1 VTKVRYCGRDFTA
14 TELEMIR
21 SIIARPE
28 EYPTRAA
35 IARGVCQSLAWVKPD
50 GEPKLMSARVAL
62 LRMHRDGLFELPP
75 PVRGNGNGRL
85 NPQPT
90 STTDPGP
97 LITGARRDLGPLY
110 LHRVA
115 CRQDSRLWNEL
126 IARYH
131 YLGYTPLP
139 GAQIRYLIRNESH
152 LLGAIG
158 MGAAAWKVAPR
169 DLFIGWAPAQRE
181 QRLHLIINQARFLIL
196 PWVRVKNLASS
207 VLSLLVSRVASDW
220 EELYAYR
227 PLVMETFVE
236 QERFQGTC
244 YRAANWIHVGQTQ
257 GRGKLDTHNLRE
269 KPIKDIFLFPM
280 DKDFRKILTAPTK

>member
-1 VTKVRYCGRDFTA
+1 
-14 TELEMIR
+14 
-21 SIIARPE
+21 
-28 EYPTRAA
+28 
-35 IARGVCQSLAWVKPD
+35 
-50 GEPKLMSARVAL
+50 MSKAN
-62 LRMHRDGLFELPP
+62 F
-75 PVRGNGNGRL
+75 
-85 NPQPT
+85 
-90 STTDPGP
+90 
-97 LITGARRDLGPLY
+97 
-110 LHRVA
+110 
-115 CRQDSRLWNEL
+115 
-126 IARYH
+126 
-131 YLGYTPLP
+131 LGYTPLP